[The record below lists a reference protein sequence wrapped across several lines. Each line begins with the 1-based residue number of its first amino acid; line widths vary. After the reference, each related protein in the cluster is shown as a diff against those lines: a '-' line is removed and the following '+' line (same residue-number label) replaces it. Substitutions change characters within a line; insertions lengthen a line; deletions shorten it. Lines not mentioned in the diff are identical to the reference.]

1 MPVVGIIP
9 VRSFHLGKQ
18 RLATTLEPARR
29 EELGR
34 ALTGHVAGI
43 VEEVGLVPL
52 IVTADPLVAH
62 WAVTAGFGT
71 VPDPGEGLDAACAAG
86 VTWAGLSGSAWLVIH
101 SDLPLLLPT
110 DLEVVV
116 SAVDSGREV
125 IAPSSD
131 GGTSVLSAR
140 APIEFAYGSASF
152 HRHLTRLT
160 EPMVVIRPGLLQD
173 IDSPQDLT
181 AARSHP
187 DGAWLPTLMP

>member
-1 MPVVGIIP
+1 LQP
-9 VRSFHLGKQ
+9 S
-18 RLATTLEPARR
+18 
-29 EELGR
+29 
-34 ALTGHVAGI
+34 
-43 VEEVGLVPL
+43 
-52 IVTADPLVAH
+52 
-62 WAVTAGFGT
+62 
-71 VPDPGEGLDAACAAG
+71 
-86 VTWAGLSGSAWLVIH
+86 
-101 SDLPLLLPT
+101 

-116 SAVDSGREV
+116 SAVESGREV

-131 GGTSVLSAR
+131 GGTSALSAR

-187 DGAWLPTLMP
+187 AGAWLRAIWRS